1 MRFSGEFGQRR
12 STRPLGLMGA
22 NRDCLLMNGRLDA
35 GFRSSVAVQ
44 TEIPLIGQVEFD
56 ALL

>member
-1 MRFSGEFGQRR
+1 
-12 STRPLGLMGA
+12 
-22 NRDCLLMNGRLDA
+22 MNGRLDA

-56 ALL
+56 ALLWGGCALEVVAGALILF